1 MDQQDDGLTNAEK
14 NALKWLA
21 VLDTFKKADDGCMC
35 PPCRTIR
42 LMVTV
47 K

>member
-1 MDQQDDGLTNAEK
+1 MGQQDDGLTNAEK

-21 VLDTFKKADDGCMC
+21 VKEKFVSTDDDCIC
-35 PPCRTIR
+35 PPCKTIR
-42 LMVTV
+42 MMIAV